1 MAIHKLADGPIT
13 LTITALR
20 LGVQGNFGTQ
30 AAFDSGDTTVFIS
43 EPTALRQLSRLNLT
57 TESVVGQT
65 LHFAQT
71 KKDGKTYTD
80 INLVGAGTTPPQHVP
95 IPAGQPMQGTTTHGT
110 AVHGTTPRHA
120 KLTVPEAAALYGEC
134 VDAAMATLG
143 AKLEGV
149 GIGAS
154 DMAIQA
160 AAATLFIQVCRS

>member
-80 INLVGAGTTPPQHVP
+80 INLDGAGVP
-95 IPAGQPMQGTTTHGT
+95 LPTARPTRAVAGAATHGT
-110 AVHGTTPRHA
+110 APRHA

-143 AKLEGV
+143 SKLEGV